1 MTLNTTIRYEHFHS
15 KSDNKEWVNF
25 TTMVHNGKEFIVYEF
40 VPYDKAEMFDFE
52 WDRLMERIEK
62 FKASPVCVANIW
74 EGTDCDC
81 TTYSMSTYTEG

>member
-25 TTMVHNGKEFIVYEF
+25 TTMVHNGSEFIVYESF
-40 VPYDKAEMFDFE
+40 SYDKAEVFFAD
-52 WDRLMERIEK
+52 WGRLMERIEF
-62 FKASPVCVANIW
+62 FKTNPVCVVSIW
-74 EGTDCDC
+74 EGMACDC